1 MSDSNSDLH
10 YLPVSLGEA
19 MDKLSIL
26 DIKLDKITDKRRD
39 NVKIEYDLLF
49 KMLEKD
55 LEKYNLF
62 YKIMKIINLE
72 IWDMMNLL
80 RDVETDEFNN
90 DYMVL
95 CRECMISN
103 DVRFRIKNK
112 INYISNCSLKEQKGY
127 KTMRILFDVRNNNI
141 NIHHLIKPIKYYSF
155 LYDEII
161 ILTNEN
167 DNENKS
173 KEVLKNE
180 FNYDPTII
188 ITDKEE
194 HVINLEYKKVFDLNS
209 INYNKETDTD
219 INIVELYCL
228 LEITN
233 KIINNYF
240 VNF

>member
-1 MSDSNSDLH
+1 MSEYDLH

-26 DIKLDKITDKRRD
+26 DIKLEKITDSRRE
-39 NVKIEYDLLF
+39 NVKIEYNLLF

-55 LEKYNLF
+55 LDKYNLL

-80 RDVETDEFNN
+80 RDAEEYNH

-112 INYISNCSLKEQKGY
+112 INFVSNCELKEQKGY
-127 KTMRILFDVRNNNI
+127 KVMCILFDVRNYTNVKDLI
-141 NIHHLIKPIKYYSF
+141 NPIKYYSF

-161 ILTNEN
+161 ILTNEK
-167 DNENKS
+167 DKKVFE
-173 KEVLKNE
+173 NE
-180 FNYDPTII
+180 FNYDPTVKII
-188 ITDKEE
+188 LEPLDSYILYKKEFYINNEKDTPLESLYNYLEITDK
-194 HVINLEYKKVFDLNS
+194 I
-209 INYNKETDTD
+209 KE
-219 INIVELYCL
+219 
-228 LEITN
+228 
-233 KIINNYF
+233 NYF
-240 VNF
+240 NNF